1 MNIDDN
7 GEGTGGSKVRNTLE
21 KKGKIN
27 TYSSGLNLNYQ
38 GQF

>member
-21 KKGKIN
+21 REKGKIN
-27 TYSSGLNLNYQ
+27 THSRGHNLNY
-38 GQF
+38 